1 MRTTRHARIRR
12 LAATAGILVAG
23 WIAAGAPIHLGM

>member
-1 MRTTRHARIRR
+1 MRIVRSAAVRR

-23 WIAAGAPIHLGM
+23 WIAAGAPIHVGM